1 MAVSAASVIGT
12 RIRGH
17 VKNPAPIGP
26 DTGSRQWVFA
36 VATHANA
43 PFLIVD
49 TVRSGDQR
57 VAVSVPDAVWLK
69 QCTPVIVDAIASTAR
84 ALAAVN
90 RAIAA
95 TSNTMAHDGN
105 AITLDAELTNA
116 TAQALRLMAPH

>member
-1 MAVSAASVIGT
+1 M
-12 RIRGH
+12 
-17 VKNPAPIGP
+17 KNLGPIGP

-57 VAVSVPDAVWLK
+57 VAVSVPDAVWLE
-69 QCTPVIVDAIASTAR
+69 QCMPVIVDAIASTAS
-84 ALAAVN
+84 ALAAAN
-90 RAIAA
+90 RTIAA
-95 TSNTMAHDGN
+95 TSNTVAHDSI
-105 AITLDAELTNA
+105 AITLDAELTDA